1 MNSLALLSCLLLVT
15 TWEDYASCEDACGS
29 DWNTNNDVGICL
41 KYFEEK
47 VSRSDAEEACQNL
60 GGHLAVLRKDK
71 HIDLFNSII
80 PSEKS
85 AWVWIGLDDK
95 EKEGVF
101 TWANGRKLGDWSG
114 SNNPDD
120 AGGNEDCVVYTGG
133 QVPNREKGGWKEM
146 SSSEHR
152 WNDYNC
158 AGGSIAT
165 KYICQQPK
173 KGECP
178 SGWTGSESLCMKV
191 FNSNVN
197 QATAVKACTDMG
209 EGVTLAMPKLKD
221 REATQLVKKV
231 LAGRYSYQWFW
242 IGLDDKEKEGIWRWA
257 DGDYLG
263 LWSDS
268 TYEKADY
275 PGQFGDCVGANR
287 YGWDVF
293 TCCSELAYVC
303 QKKKE

>member
-60 GGHLAVLRKDK
+60 GGRLAELRTNKA
-71 HIDLFNSII
+71 IDLFNSII

-85 AWVWIGLDDK
+85 SWVWIGLHDK
-95 EKEGVF
+95 EKEGVLK
-101 TWANGRKLGDWSG
+101 WNNGRKLGDWTG
-114 SNNPDD
+114 TRNPDD
-120 AGGNEDCVVYTGG
+120 AGGNEDCVVYVGG
-133 QVPNREKGGWKEM
+133 KKPDGKGGWMFM
-146 SSSEHR
+146 SSSEPR

-158 AGGSIAT
+158 AGGRYPS

-173 KGECP
+173 KGTCP
-178 SGWTGSESLCMKV
+178 SGWTGSETLCMKV
-191 FNSNVN
+191 FNHNVN
-197 QATAVKACTDMG
+197 QATAVKACKDIG
-209 EGVTLAMPKLKD
+209 EGVTIAMPKLKD
-221 REATQLVKKV
+221 REATQLVQKV
-231 LAGRYSYQWFW
+231 LKGYPSSNWFW
-242 IGLDDKEKEGIWRWA
+242 IGLYDKEKEGIWRWE

-263 LWSDS
+263 LWSDC
-268 TYEKADY
+268 TYEHADF

-293 TCCSELAYVC
+293 KCCSDLAYVC
-303 QKKKE
+303 QKKKV